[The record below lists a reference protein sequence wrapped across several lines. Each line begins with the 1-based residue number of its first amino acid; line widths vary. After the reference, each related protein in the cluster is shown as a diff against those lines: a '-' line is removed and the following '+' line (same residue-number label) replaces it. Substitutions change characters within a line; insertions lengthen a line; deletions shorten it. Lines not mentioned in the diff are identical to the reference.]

1 VLSACNT
8 AAGEQIGSE
17 ALSGLA
23 RAFFYAGARTFL
35 ASHWALDSGAAV
47 LLITNTFSALAKD
60 PGLGQAKALMQ
71 NIVERTL
78 EPPRVR
84 KF

>member
-1 VLSACNT
+1 
-8 AAGEQIGSE
+8 
-17 ALSGLA
+17 
-23 RAFFYAGARTFL
+23 
-35 ASHWALDSGAAV
+35 

-84 KF
+84 EFCRHGRAVD

>member
-1 VLSACNT
+1 
-8 AAGEQIGSE
+8 
-17 ALSGLA
+17 
-23 RAFFYAGARTFL
+23 L
-35 ASHWALDSGAAV
+35 ASSLLGRSSADFIISIVGSSFRYAQDCYNQDIDSGATV

-60 PGLGQAKALMQ
+60 PGLGPAKALMQ